1 MVSMGKLRIISGG
14 VVMLIGLIMFAINQ
28 LTEFSDQM
36 VLGGLGCVVVGF
48 CVMWYSIPRE
58 KRGGF

>member
-1 MVSMGKLRIISGG
+1 MARLRIISGG
-14 VVMLIGLIMFAINQ
+14 VVMLIGMVMFAINQ
-28 LTEFSDQM
+28 LTEFSDQV
-36 VLGGLGCVVVGF
+36 VLGGLGCIVVGF